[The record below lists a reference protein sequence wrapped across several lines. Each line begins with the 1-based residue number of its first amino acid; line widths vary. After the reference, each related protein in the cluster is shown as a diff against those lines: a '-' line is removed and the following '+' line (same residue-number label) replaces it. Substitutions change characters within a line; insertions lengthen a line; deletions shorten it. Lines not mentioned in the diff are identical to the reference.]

1 MISPKLTTLALIS
14 VVLLA
19 SGPAEA
25 QFQALGDAADE
36 ERPVEAEFSWSVRVA
51 NGETVLA
58 GDVPHLTVKE
68 MLIQRAGEQAIDR
81 MGVSEGAPSGF
92 FADAVKAVEV
102 SGLLDEG
109 AVTYEAGDWTI
120 TGTLIHPSERSSVE
134 TILGAET
141 SLGSDWQIELK
152 PEPLKE
158 GDSNAGAEQE
168 TGYEPVRAEES
179 EIEAPASGELSED
192 TESSTDLGDEA
203 APIEAVGDSGPPAEA
218 IAGDPV
224 VEDAATVEA
233 ERAASTTEDDRN
245 QLCRERIDDFMAG
258 RSILFA
264 SGSARLT
271 ADSEESLAGVAEIL
285 VDCPSASVYV
295 EGHTDAD
302 GGEDAN
308 LILSLSR
315 AEAVVFK
322 LAELGIDPQRLY
334 AVGYGASLPVA
345 SNETAAGKAANR
357 RIVFSFEDAA
367 GTETGAGY

>member
-1 MISPKLTTLALIS
+1 M
-14 VVLLA
+14 
-19 SGPAEA
+19 A
-25 QFQALGDAADE
+25 QFQTLGDVADE

-92 FADAVKAVEV
+92 FTDAVKAVEV

-109 AVTYEAGDWTI
+109 AVTYEDGDWTI
-120 TGTLIHPSERSSVE
+120 TGILIHPSERSSVE

-141 SLGSDWQIELK
+141 GLGSDWQIELK
-152 PEPLKE
+152 PEPLNE
-158 GDSNAGAEQE
+158 GDSNAVAEQE
-168 TGYEPVRAEES
+168 TGYEPVRAEDS
-179 EIEAPASGELSED
+179 EIETPATGELSED
-192 TESSTDLGDEA
+192 TETSIDLGDEA
-203 APIEAVGDSGPPAEA
+203 AHIEAVGDAGSPAEA

-224 VEDAATVEA
+224 AEDAATMEA
-233 ERAASTTEDDRN
+233 ERATSMTGDDRD
-245 QLCRERIDDFMAG
+245 QLCRDRIDDFMAG

-271 ADSEESLAGVAEIL
+271 AESEESLEGVAEIL
-285 VDCPSASVYV
+285 ADCPSAPVYV

-322 LAELGIDPQRLY
+322 LTELGIDPQRLY

-367 GTETGAGY
+367 GTETGAGH